1 MKTKEKKINR
11 VEEWLS
17 VAVLIA
23 ILILLSYQVIM
34 RFVFHNTN
42 SWSEELARYLF
53 IWLVYLSAS
62 YAIYKNAH
70 IKIDAVKNLYPK
82 KIRKYIPILG
92 NLIFLV
98 YAVVITVYSCGYCM
112 DIYASHQ
119 VSMGLGVMMAYMY
132 ASIPVGHALMSL
144 RLIQLTYKMIKNPD
158 LEETTEAEEV
168 MEMLEESNEGG
179 AD

>member
-98 YAVVITVYSCGYCM
+98 YAVVITVYSSGYCM

-158 LEETTEAEEV
+158 LEEMTEAEEA

-179 AD
+179 IK